1 MAHVVP
7 RRDPCIKCNN
17 PVFFA
22 ERLVIEDHLYH
33 RTCFRCARCD
43 SVLTLGNF
51 YQTEKDNEFCC
62 ETCPDE
68 ELKSKRSSKVVE
80 SNRLSIAQRIALFE
94 KSESSSVLKKSL
106 SDEEKSKSLSR
117 QLPQSTNNSQAL
129 NSFLTSQINS
139 QEKNVETDDDDEK
152 TNESMSSDSESDD
165 EDKHNKNRTTKG
177 SSISERKLDDNSVHN
192 KSISSDNN
200 VNSTKE
206 PTEHD
211 NIIKTNAQTTNAQQ
225 QSESQ
230 LIKDTS
236 SDGDVNLDTNHV
248 EDDIELEFEKL
259 AEEAMINSVT
269 ITTSRIINNN
279 NDKLTALAPQEKPQ
293 IAVIINSDDNT
304 VKVPNEQ
311 IISVS
316 DKEDSLVVVNEA
328 KADDKSEEKVEEVL
342 NDIQPEPSAVEDVK
356 VEVEPE
362 KIQTEAVIAIETE
375 SITITDTETVNT
387 QSEPV
392 INQSEPV
399 ITETEPITT
408 ESQLN
413 STSNQYPDDLNPFGD
428 DEEEVV
434 EKVNKSDHKR
444 PSLNPFGSCSEDE
457 EEDKHS
463 RSYGTLQKPP
473 RPPPPRTSMTLKSVS
488 TNPFGSDDEDDDE
501 SVTHK
506 NSIGNKTP
514 VPTPRKQL

>member
-7 RRDPCIKCNN
+7 RREPCIKCNN

-33 RTCFRCARCD
+33 RTCFRCARCN

-117 QLPQSTNNSQAL
+117 QLPPSTNSQAL

-165 EDKHNKNRTTKG
+165 EDKHKNKTSKA
-177 SSISERKLDDNSVHN
+177 SSISVRKLDDNSVHN
-192 KSISSDNN
+192 KSIRSDNN

-211 NIIKTNAQTTNAQQ
+211 NDIKNNAQTTNAQQ

-236 SDGDVNLDTNHV
+236 SDGDVVLDTNHV

-259 AEEAMINSVT
+259 AEEAMINPVT
-269 ITTSRIINNN
+269 ISTSHIINN

-293 IAVIINSDDNT
+293 IAVIDSDEYT
-304 VKVPNEQ
+304 VKVPDEQ
-311 IISVS
+311 TISVVV
-316 DKEDSLVVVNEA
+316 EEETLVLNEI
-328 KADDKSEEKVEEVL
+328 KADEKSEEKVEKVL
-342 NDIQPEPSAVEDVK
+342 NKIEPEPLVEEDIK
-356 VEVEPE
+356 VEEEPLKLE
-362 KIQTEAVIAIETE
+362 TEIVSTKESETVIIQSEPVTNQSDPVNTEAVIVESEPANTE
-375 SITITDTETVNT
+375 SKLD
-387 QSEPV
+387 
-392 INQSEPV
+392 
-399 ITETEPITT
+399 
-408 ESQLN
+408 
-413 STSNQYPDDLNPFGD
+413 STSIQYPGDLNPFGD
-428 DEEEVV
+428 DEEEAV
-434 EKVNKSDHKR
+434 EKENKTDQKR

-457 EEDKHS
+457 EEQKHS
-463 RSYGTLQKPP
+463 KSYGTLQKPP

-488 TNPFGSDDEDDDE
+488 TNPFGSDDENDDE

>member
-7 RRDPCIKCNN
+7 RREPCIKCNN

-117 QLPQSTNNSQAL
+117 QLPPSTNSQAL

-165 EDKHNKNRTTKG
+165 EDKHKNKTSKA

-192 KSISSDNN
+192 KSIRSDNN

-211 NIIKTNAQTTNAQQ
+211 NYIKNNAQTTNAQH

-236 SDGDVNLDTNHV
+236 SDGDVVLDTNHV

-259 AEEAMINSVT
+259 AEEAMINPVT
-269 ITTSRIINNN
+269 ISTSRIINNN
-279 NDKLTALAPQEKPQ
+279 DQLTALEPQEKPQ
-293 IAVIINSDDNT
+293 IAVINSDEHTAKVPDEQT
-304 VKVPNEQ
+304 ISVADEEEILVVKEVKVDE
-311 IISVS
+311 
-316 DKEDSLVVVNEA
+316 
-328 KADDKSEEKVEEVL
+328 KSEEKVEEVEEVL
-342 NDIQPEPSAVEDVK
+342 NKIEPEPSVEDDIK
-356 VEVEPE
+356 VEEEPL
-362 KIQTEAVIAIETE
+362 KIEA
-375 SITITDTETVNT
+375 ETVST
-387 QSEPV
+387 KESETVIIQSEPV
-392 INQSEPV
+392 TNQSDLAN
-399 ITETEPITT
+399 T
-408 ESQLN
+408 ESEAEIVDSEPTNTELQLD
-413 STSNQYPDDLNPFGD
+413 STSIQYPGDLNPFGD

-434 EKVNKSDHKR
+434 QKENKSDQKR

-488 TNPFGSDDEDDDE
+488 TNPFGSDDENDDE

-506 NSIGNKTP
+506 KSIENKTP